1 MYTYEIAYGPALS
14 DLLCVFRPN
23 EWGSRVE
30 VRRVLYP
37 AYSTH
42 DTLAQD
48 AELNT
53 NAELLSLWKHVQPH
67 YTCWHQHFRLKHTN
81 NSRAHTRA
89 RTHMVICASLPLQQ
103 SFVGVSMLTPN
114 NTLICFR

>member
-1 MYTYEIAYGPALS
+1 MYTYGIAYGPALS

-53 NAELLSLWKHVQPH
+53 NAELLSLWKTWAATLHMLAPTLPPQAH
-67 YTCWHQHFRLKHTN
+67 ESFTRTHAH
-81 NSRAHTRA
+81 AHT
-89 RTHMVICASLPLQQ
+89 
-103 SFVGVSMLTPN
+103 
-114 NTLICFR
+114 